1 MKMSGKKIGIVGG
14 YGRVGEE
21 TARHLIAN
29 TGHDIVVAGRDPE
42 KADKTAR
49 KLGGRRISGEAV
61 DINDRDMLDAFCKG
75 CDLVINCAGP
85 SWRILDRIAAA
96 ALRQGVHYVDPG
108 GYEPLVNALSGEQKQ
123 LEEKGLVFIVA
134 AGLLPGMSGLFPAYV
149 VQSCFDRVDSLE
161 VYYVG
166 HDKWTFNSAYDIASS
181 LDGSDAWEAAYY
193 ENGETKKAGL
203 FSMSKKTALPAPIG
217 TIRSY
222 LMFTGEL
229 KKVVEANGV
238 RRVHAYGTNSGRR
251 MPMVMASIKLFRQSR
266 THEQRLRAANRI
278 VRAAEKDLR
287 EKDPCFMVHVVVEGE
302 EKGRQKKLAATLS
315 FQDTYKPTGVVAA
328 NTARF
333 VIENKVDGSGLFLLP
348 ESVDVKDFMSLLEK
362 ESFRFDISEIS

>member
-1 MKMSGKKIGIVGG
+1 MAGQTIGIVGG

-21 TARHLIAN
+21 TARHLIEK
-29 TGHDIVVAGRDPE
+29 TEYDVVVAGRNPE
-42 KADKTAR
+42 KAAETAA
-49 KLGGRRISGEAV
+49 KLGGRRLSGEAV
-61 DINDRDMLDAFCKG
+61 DINDRDMLDAFCRG

-85 SWRILDRIAAA
+85 SWCILDRIAAA

-108 GYEPLVNALSGEQKQ
+108 GYEPLINALLGEHKR

-149 VQSCFDRVDSLE
+149 VQSCFDRVDNLE
-161 VYYVG
+161 VYYIG

-181 LDGSDAWEAAYY
+181 LDGPNSWETAYY
-193 ENGETKKAGL
+193 ENGETKKAGP
-203 FSMSKKTALPAPIG
+203 FSMSKKTVLPAPIG

-222 LMFTGEL
+222 LMFTEEL

-238 RRVHAYGTNSGRR
+238 RRAHAYGTNSGKR

-266 THEQRLRAANRI
+266 THEQRLRSARRI

-287 EKDPCFMVHVVVEGE
+287 KKEPCFMVHVVAEGE
-302 EKGRQKKLAATLS
+302 ENGRRKKLAATLS

-328 NTARF
+328 NAARF
-333 VIENKVDGSGLFLLP
+333 AIENKVNGSGLFLLP

-362 ESFRFDISEIS
+362 ESFRFNISEIS